1 MAHVSA
7 YWVSIYRE
15 ISDETKLAAYAELAG
30 PALTGAGGT
39 FVARGMPEAVYE
51 AGEVTRTVL
60 IRFDSVE
67 QARAAHDS
75 PAYQEALAALDGGA
89 VRDLRLVPGTD

>member
-1 MAHVSA
+1 
-7 YWVSIYRE
+7 
-15 ISDETKLAAYAELAG
+15 
-30 PALTGAGGT
+30 
-39 FVARGMPEAVYE
+39 MPEAVYE

>member
-1 MAHVSA
+1 MSA

-15 ISDETKLAAYAELAG
+15 INDETKLAAYAELAG

>member
-1 MAHVSA
+1 MSA